1 MNMKCNTTI
10 FAILLLLSSSFVNA
24 ESYFNPDLLQIL
36 GNNGCLNCH
45 AEFQDYNNL
54 LDLNDTNCNQIVTPF
69 DAANSLLYD
78 VLDDGTNV
86 CNVAAMP
93 LGNPASISSDDLLA
107 IENWINNGA
116 LEMAPACSGLTISA
130 YMEGS
135 SNNKCLEIYNGTGA
149 TVDLGTYSVEIYGNG
164 SLTASSTIALSGTL
178 AADSYYLV
186 CNTQADVSGALI
198 GLTPDLTSGALN
210 FNGNDAVALNNGS
223 GLTDVFGTIGADPGS
238 AWNSANCSTANQT
251 FVKKNTGGDCNGF
264 EAFDGS
270 IEFEAVVENI
280 YDCFAQ
286 NDATVF
292 NTYVQPA
299 CSISNISASQ
309 AVCDGSNAVF
319 AVSFDVVAGSG
330 FYIVLDV
337 DNNVTLATG
346 NASPISVTVENNFAE
361 TALNINVLDG
371 TDVACLGS
379 VFANVALP
387 DCSAP
392 AVCDGLIIA
401 AYLEGSS
408 NNKCLEIYNGTG
420 ADVDLS
426 TYAVEIYGNGS
437 TTPTGSIA
445 LEGNLANDAYYV
457 VCNASF
463 ALNGLSPDL
472 LTGSL
477 NFNGNDAVALN
488 NGTLLTDVFGT
499 IGIDPT
505 SSGWGNADCSTT
517 NHTLVRFNTI
527 TGLCNGFEAFNGLTD
542 FSGAIPNI
550 YDCYEQDD
558 ITAFNTYN
566 PNFCALELGAIGTA
580 TCVANTAGID
590 NYTVEIAYI
599 GTDAN
604 AVVEAANSISIGGN
618 NPATEADGIIVL
630 TFAEGTDWSI
640 DISGGSCA
648 LFANGVSPTCDVLIE
663 TAECLN
669 EGFDNGTEAP
679 EGFTFNGLS
688 TYTSTTNSGNA
699 IPSLKFDSTN
709 DEMLTPILT
718 APLEMSF
725 FIRGNSTGGSSA
737 FLIKGFN
744 TVTNSW
750 EEIDSLVDAS
760 LPTTATTLTYN
771 TGGSTAFSDFN
782 QFWFYYLKDAGNVAF
797 DDLVVGCDAST
808 IIYDCYAAVCDWT
821 VSEVTLNSDLDTW
834 TCENGAYSANGF
846 CGSACEETT
855 DVWLVS
861 PFFDAAATANARD
874 LNFDATENFDGATI
888 NVSWSADFAG
898 DAATATWNTLA
909 TIDSTG
915 NYSIDI
921 SNIAAENIVFAFQYT
936 SGGGIGTSSGF
947 VLENI
952 NIQANECAAIVPICG
967 ITSLGE
973 ATTSCTANTVEL
985 DEITV
990 SVPYFGIKEGAT
1002 IMNNAAGVI
1011 GGDNPALVENGTIT
1025 VTLLE
1030 GESWSFDV
1038 VLPECAA
1045 INASGTTEIDACLP
1059 DLISCYEE
1067 ANCDWSVENMMQN
1080 ADNDTWTCA
1089 SGTYAANGFC
1099 GSTCIDST
1107 DVWLISPMFDLGA
1120 TSVRYLNFDAAE
1132 QFDGATLNVQYSTDY
1147 SGTGNPNLAT
1157 WTSLQTILD
1166 AGTSN
1171 IDITNIVGNPV
1182 YFAIQYLSS
1191 GGSGTSSGWTISNIS
1206 ISAEECSTTNIILP
1220 PCNLSNIMA
1229 GTAGC
1234 NDLDAQF
1241 IVTFDV
1247 ESGSGNYDVIDLAGN
1262 ILGSGTAS
1270 PITATVANAVGG
1282 TLDIAVIDAV
1292 ENACISDTTTVALP
1306 DCSID
1311 PCTDYIAPT
1320 VSDIDVCD
1328 GESAVIMPTGGGNSL
1343 GIGVA
1348 LELFISEY
1356 SEPSS
1361 GSCKYVEIYNGTGQT
1376 VDLSEYSLQGVA
1388 NGGFFPESE
1397 FALSGS
1403 MPNGSTFVVYNE
1415 NCTEPAIT
1423 TAVGMSA
1430 PNNNTAPLIFNG
1442 NDAIALAHN
1451 GVIVDVIG
1459 EEGVPGPDTAWEV
1472 AGIANATQNVVLYR
1486 KSDVL
1491 GANTDWATSAGTNAD
1506 DSEWIVGNANDF
1518 SDVGTFIFTGGIS
1531 NLYNFYDNNPANG
1544 GMLIESIAANDSVDL
1559 TIQNP
1564 TTVWVTAVSLDGN
1577 CESEAVSVTATSY
1590 PTITA
1595 TATAGD
1601 CDANANISQDNPDFT
1616 ATYTVEYTTGE
1627 GETSGNGFAFDVPL
1641 ASSGFVTFT
1650 VMNANAPEGCNME
1663 TFVADFICTEQ
1674 PCSIAA
1680 TATPS
1685 ACVDGSG
1692 TYNLNLEVVATSP
1705 SSNQFL
1711 AVVNGDSYGPFSYLA
1726 SPITIEGLEGNGQT
1740 NISVDVVDYGGWVIN
1755 EILYDPNSLN
1765 GDVNGDGVFVTAE
1778 EEFVEILNFSG
1789 TAQDI
1794 SGWTLSDATSV
1805 RHTFPDGTM
1814 VDNACSIVVFG
1825 GGNPATSFNGI
1836 VQTASTGDLGLGN
1849 SDDVVLADANG
1860 TTILSISYSGSPSDN
1875 QSISLNPDVT
1885 GIEYVLHSTLAE
1897 ANGAFFS
1904 PAAKANGFSFEGC
1917 NETVA
1922 ACMTTT
1928 TYNAPTCDVTL
1939 VCSTLD
1945 GTQSVAESS
1954 ICSGEIISFTEG
1966 SVTDNDYTGG
1976 FVTWVYGTTADFDAY
1991 GVNATATTGDLPANT
2006 SCEAMTYF
2014 VKARLDGVVECN
2026 DMSDVF
2032 EVSVYP
2038 TIDYTITAENGCSA
2052 SIEASCPNFAISFL
2066 NPTTNTTANSTGTA
2080 AYNNAACQNGI
2091 IEFTITN
2098 ANAPANCNSTI
2109 VSVNYDCNLNCPVG
2123 GCTDPNAIN
2132 FDDNATT
2139 DDGSCLYEACTDPL
2153 ASNYTPPASNIVTN
2167 NNLCIYGNCDLPAV
2181 VNTDFQGEEGLSP
2194 FYYNSYE
2201 IELGG
2206 LAPYNFVWDKNGYV
2220 RTSLAENITTI
2231 VSAESATFS
2240 VTITD
2245 ANGCVFIFSNSA
2257 TEELVVTISDYN
2269 ITPVSNGINGG
2280 IDITVIGGTAPYTYN
2295 WSNGAVT
2302 QDLVGL
2308 ELGWYSVIVTDAT
2321 GEETIG
2327 WFWVNPERRGRGKM
2341 SETTQALIAAY
2352 PNPMS
2357 ETTQLEWSST
2367 ENGKANLAI
2376 FNVAGQEVMS
2386 VFEGEVVANEMY
2398 MTQLDVSALKAGV
2411 YIARLQVS
2419 NGSQTYIKLIVQ

>member
-1 MNMKCNTTI
+1 
-10 FAILLLLSSSFVNA
+10 
-24 ESYFNPDLLQIL
+24 
-36 GNNGCLNCH
+36 
-45 AEFQDYNNL
+45 
-54 LDLNDTNCNQIVTPF
+54 
-69 DAANSLLYD
+69 
-78 VLDDGTNV
+78 
-86 CNVAAMP
+86 MP
-93 LGNPASISSDDLLA
+93 QGSPASVSAADLA
-107 IENWINNGA
+107 IIADWINGGA
-116 LEMAPACSGLTISA
+116 LEFPPACSGLTISA

-135 SNNKCLEIYNGTGA
+135 SNNKCLEIYNGTDA
-149 TVDLGTYSVEIYGNG
+149 DVDLGTYAVEIYGNG
-164 SLTASSTIALSGTL
+164 SLTATSTIALSGNL
-178 AADSYYLV
+178 AADAYYLV

-198 GLTPDLTSGALN
+198 GLTPNLTSGSLN
-210 FNGNDAVALNNGS
+210 FNGDDAVALNNGTT
-223 GLTDVFGTIGADPGS
+223 LTDVFGTIGTDPGS
-238 AWNSANCSTANQT
+238 AWNSTNCSTVNQT

-264 EAFDGS
+264 DAFDGS
-270 IEFEAVVENI
+270 TDFASAVENL

-286 NDATVF
+286 DDATVF
-292 NTYVQPA
+292 NTYVAPS

-319 AVSFDVVAGSG
+319 SVSFDVIAGSG
-330 FYIVLDV
+330 FYVVLDV
-337 DNNVTLATG
+337 DNNTTLATG
-346 NASPISVTVENNFAE
+346 NESPISVTVENNFAE

-371 TDVACLGS
+371 TDAACLGS
-379 VFANVALP
+379 VFANVVLP

-426 TYAVEIYGNGS
+426 TYSVEIYGNGS
-437 TTPTGSIA
+437 LTATSTIA
-445 LEGNLANDAYYV
+445 LEGNLADDSYYV
-457 VCNASF
+457 VCNSSF

-477 NFNGNDAVALN
+477 NFNGDDAVALN
-488 NGTLLTDVFGT
+488 NGTILTDVFGT
-499 IGIDPT
+499 IGTDPG
-505 SSGWGNADCSTT
+505 SAWNSVNCSTVNQTFVKKNT
-517 NHTLVRFNTI
+517 N
-527 TGLCNGFEAFNGLTD
+527 GLCNGFEAFNGLTD
-542 FSGAIPNI
+542 FAAAVENL
-550 YDCYEQDD
+550 YDCFAQDD

-566 PNFCALELGAIGTA
+566 PNFCGLELGAIGTA
-580 TCVANTAGID
+580 TCVENTAGID
-590 NYTVEIAYI
+590 NYTVEIAYV

-618 NPATEADGIIVL
+618 NPATEADGTIVL

-648 LFANGVSPTCDVLIE
+648 LFANGISPTCEVLIE

-669 EGFDNGTEAP
+669 EGFDNGNVAP

-718 APLEMSF
+718 APLELSF
-725 FIRGNSTGGSSA
+725 FIRGNSTGGTSA

-744 TVTNSW
+744 TVTNAW
-750 EEIDSLVDAS
+750 EQIDSLVDAS

-771 TGGSTAFSDFN
+771 TGGSTNFSDFN

-821 VSEVTLNSDLDTW
+821 VSEVALNSQGDTW
-834 TCENGAYSANGF
+834 SCENGTYAVNGF
-846 CGSACEETT
+846 CGSTCVETT

-874 LNFDATENFDGATI
+874 LNFSVTENFNGSVI
-888 NVSWSADFAG
+888 NVLWSSDYAG
-898 DAATATWNTLA
+898 DVSLATWNTLA
-909 TIDSTG
+909 TVDST
-915 NYSIDI
+915 NIYSIDI
-921 SNIAAENIVFAFQYT
+921 SNIADANIVFAFQY
-936 SGGGIGTSSGF
+936 IENHEIADGTSSF
-947 VLENI
+947 ILENI
-952 NIQANECAAIVPICG
+952 NIQANECAAIVPVCG

-973 ATTSCTANTVEL
+973 ATTNCTANTIGL

-1002 IMNNAAGVI
+1002 IVNNGSGLI
-1011 GGDNPALVENGTIT
+1011 GGDDPALVENGTIT

-1030 GESWSFDV
+1030 GETWDFDV
-1038 VLPECAA
+1038 VLPNCDGF
-1045 INASGTTEIDACLP
+1045 NATGTTEIDTCLP
-1059 DLISCYEE
+1059 DLVNCYTE
-1067 ANCDWSVENMMQN
+1067 ANCDWSVENVMQN

-1089 SGTYAANGFC
+1089 AGTYAANGFC
-1099 GSTCIDST
+1099 GSTCEDST

-1132 QFDGATLNVQYSTDY
+1132 QFDGATLEVQYSTDY
-1147 SGTGNPNLAT
+1147 SGTGDPNLAT
-1157 WTSLQTILD
+1157 WTSLQSISD

-1191 GGSGTSSGWTISNIS
+1191 GGAGTSSGWTISNIS
-1206 ISAEECSTTNIILP
+1206 ISAEECSTTNVILP
-1220 PCNLSNIMA
+1220 PCSFSNVTA

-1241 IVTFDV
+1241 IVLFEV
-1247 ESGSGNYDVIDLAGN
+1247 ESGSDSYEVVDDLGNV
-1262 ILGSGTAS
+1262 LGTGTNS
-1270 PITATVANAVGG
+1270 PITATVVGSTGGSVMVSVRDANE
-1282 TLDIAVIDAV
+1282 TT
-1292 ENACISDTTTVALP
+1292 CISEAIAVALP

-1311 PCTDYIAPT
+1311 PCTDYLVPT
-1320 VSDIDVCD
+1320 VSDINVCD
-1328 GESAVIMPTGGGNSL
+1328 GEAAVLMPTGGGNSL

-1415 NCTEPAIT
+1415 ACTEPIIT

-1459 EEGVPGPDTAWEV
+1459 EEGVPGPDTAWDV
-1472 AGIANATQNVVLYR
+1472 AGVTNATQNVVLYR

-1491 GANTDWATSAGTNAD
+1491 GANTNWAVSAGTNAD

-1518 SDVGTFIFTGGIS
+1518 SDVGTFIFTGGIT
-1531 NLYNFYDNNPANG
+1531 NLYNFYDNDPALG
-1544 GMLIESIAANDSVDL
+1544 GVLIESIAASDSIDL
-1559 TIQNP
+1559 SVQNP

-1601 CDANANISQDNPDFT
+1601 CDANAMISQDNADFT
-1616 ATYTVEYTTGE
+1616 ATYTVTYTTGE

-1641 ASSGFVTFT
+1641 ASEGTVTFT
-1650 VMNANAPEGCNME
+1650 VMNENAPEGCNME
-1663 TFVADFICTEQ
+1663 TFAVDFICTEQ

-1685 ACVDGSG
+1685 ACESG
-1692 TYNLNLEVVATSP
+1692 TYNLNIDVAATSP

-1711 AVVNGDSYGPFSYLA
+1711 AVVNGESYGPFNYLA
-1726 SPITIEGLEGNGQT
+1726 SPIMIEGLEGNGQT

-1765 GDVNGDGVFVTAE
+1765 GDVNGDGVFVTTE

-1794 SGWTLSDATSV
+1794 SGWTLSDATDI
-1805 RHTFPDGTM
+1805 RHTFPDGTI

-1825 GGNPATSFNGI
+1825 GGNPATSFSGV

-1860 TTILSISYSGSPSDN
+1860 TTILSVSYSGTPSDN

-1885 GIEYVLHSTLAE
+1885 GTEYVLHSTIAE
-1897 ANGAFFS
+1897 SNGAFFS
-1904 PAAKANGFSFEGC
+1904 PAAKVNGFAFEGC
-1917 NETVA
+1917 NETVT

-1928 TYNAPTCDVTL
+1928 TYNAPTCDATL
-1939 VCSTLD
+1939 ICSTLD

-1954 ICSGEIISFTEG
+1954 VCSGETISFTEG

-1991 GVNATATTGDLPANT
+1991 GANATTTTGDLPTNT
-2006 SCEAMTYF
+2006 SCETMTYF
-2014 VKARLDGVVECN
+2014 VKARLDGVAACN
-2026 DMSDVF
+2026 DVSDVF

-2038 TIDYTITAENGCSA
+2038 TVSYTITAENGCSA

-2066 NPTTNTTANSTGTA
+2066 NPTTNTTSNSTGTA
-2080 AYNNAACQNGI
+2080 TYNNAACQNGT

-2098 ANAPANCNSTI
+2098 TDAPANCNSTTA
-2109 VSVNYDCNLNCPVG
+2109 SVNYDCNLNCPLG

-2132 FDDNATT
+2132 FDENANT

-2167 NNLCIYGNCDLPAV
+2167 NNLCIYGNCDLPAT
-2181 VNTDFQGEEGLSP
+2181 VNTDFQGEEGTSP

-2206 LAPYNFVWDKNGYV
+2206 LAPYNFTWDKNGYV
-2220 RTSLAENITTI
+2220 RTSLDENLVTI
-2231 VSAESATFS
+2231 ISAESATFS

-2245 ANGCVFIFSNSA
+2245 SNGCVFIFNNSA
-2257 TEELVVTISDYN
+2257 TEELVVTISDYS
-2269 ITPVSNGINGG
+2269 ITPVSNGINGA
-2280 IDITVIGGTAPYTYN
+2280 IDITVVGGTLPYTYA

-2308 ELGWYSVIVTDAT
+2308 EIGWYNVIVTDAT
-2321 GEETIG
+2321 GEATIG
-2327 WFWVNPERRGRGKM
+2327 WFWVSPERRGRGKM
-2341 SETTQALIAAY
+2341 SENNQVLVAAY

-2357 ETTQLEWSST
+2357 ETTQIEWSST

-2386 VFEGEVVANEMY
+2386 VFEGEIVANEMY
-2398 MTQLDVSALKAGV
+2398 MTQLDVSTLQAGV

-2419 NGSQTYIKLIVQ
+2419 NGSQTYIKLIVQQAKNFIFQIN